1 MKHLIAWTVAICLA
15 LGVSIASAQ
24 TMKPVTLD
32 GSKTRDMDTVGGIP
46 DVITYEWY
54 VWQEVHDFEN
64 ETPIVALTTEAKS
77 TLFLPVGIHR
87 FTLRACD
94 RPKGDPDILC
104 HTDDVTHRV
113 TEVNRAPVANAGPD
127 QVVQILRRG
136 SVDVAL
142 DGSASQ
148 GDDLS
153 YRWTLGDK
161 IVGVTEKSVVP
172 LKKGFHLF
180 WLYTV
185 NDAGDDSDYVIVDV
199 RKKRGQG

>member
-1 MKHLIAWTVAICLA
+1 MKLLIAWTVAIFLA
-15 LGVSIASAQ
+15 LGVSIAGAQ

-32 GSKTRDMDTVGGIP
+32 GSKTRDIDVD

-64 ETPIVALTTEAKS
+64 ETPITTGEKS
-77 TLFLPVGIHR
+77 TLDLVVGIHR

-94 RPKGDPDILC
+94 RPKGDLDRLC
-104 HTDDVTHRV
+104 STDDVTHRV

-148 GDDLS
+148 GDDLT
-153 YRWTLGDK
+153 YQWMLRDK
-161 IVGVTEKSVVP
+161 SVGVTRQPIVP
-172 LKKGFHLF
+172 LKKGSHLI
-180 WLYTV
+180 WLHIK
-185 NDAGDDSDYVIVDV
+185 NDAGASSDYMLVTVK
-199 RKKRGQG
+199 KKRG